1 MAKFHNSLTVVIRP
15 LSSCLI
21 EPSSHFPINAACTI
35 ETRNLFTQVSTA
47 NMKIE
52 VQLTS
57 IACCLVAVFA
67 KVLSIIIITNN
78 KLTGYKLT
86 VYTPVVVFHVNNFF
100 CEQENAHFSISEALI
115 AAIEQVRMNI
125 Y

>member
-21 EPSSHFPINAACTI
+21 EPSSHFPINSACTI

-57 IACCLVAVFA
+57 IACCLVAIFA
-67 KVLSIIIITNN
+67 KVQSIIIITNN
-78 KLTGYKLT
+78 KLQTY
-86 VYTPVVVFHVNNFF
+86 
-100 CEQENAHFSISEALI
+100 SIYSSTS
-115 AAIEQVRMNI
+115 VSR
-125 Y
+125 